1 MAQVSVQ
8 DTVLTGIPGEPRLIG
23 GKCPDCG
30 NVVFPMQKDCP
41 KCTGDRIEQVEL
53 STKGVL
59 WTWTIQGF
67 APKSP
72 PYIGETDPEN
82 FEAYGVGYVELPGEV
97 KVEARLT
104 ENDPTR
110 LRVGMEME
118 LTVVPLAVDEEGNEV
133 VTFAFKPVE
142 NN

>member
-1 MAQVSVQ
+1 MVQVSVQ

-30 NVVFPMQKDCP
+30 NHVFPMQKDCP
-41 KCTGDRIEQVEL
+41 KCTGDQIEKVEL
-53 STKGVL
+53 STKGIL

-67 APKSP
+67 PPKAP

-104 ENDPTR
+104 ENDPTQ

-118 LTVVPLAVDEEGNEV
+118 LTVVPLAIDEEGNEV
-133 VTFAFKPVE
+133 VTFAFRPTE
-142 NN
+142 ND

>member
-67 APKSP
+67 PPTSP

>member
-1 MAQVSVQ
+1 MTQVSVQ
-8 DTVLTGIPGEPRLIG
+8 DTVLIGIPDAPRLIG

-30 NVVFPMQKDCP
+30 NYVFPMQKDCP
-41 KCTGDRIEQVEL
+41 KCTGDQIEKVEL

-67 APKSP
+67 PPKSP

-110 LRVGMEME
+110 LQVGMEME
-118 LTVVPLAVDEEGNEV
+118 LTVVPLALDEEGNEV
-133 VTFAFKPVE
+133 VTFAFRPTE

>member
-1 MAQVSVQ
+1 MTQVSVQ
-8 DTVLTGIPGEPRLIG
+8 DTVLVGIPGKPRLIG

-30 NVVFPMQKDCP
+30 NHVFPMQKDCP
-41 KCTGDRIEQVEL
+41 KCTGDQIEKVEL
-53 STKGVL
+53 STKGTL

-67 APKSP
+67 PPKAP
-72 PYIGETDPEN
+72 PYIGETDPDN

-97 KVEARLT
+97 KVETRLT

-118 LTVVPLAVDEEGNEV
+118 LTIVPLAIDEEGNEV
-133 VTFAFKPVE
+133 VTFAFQPVE

>member
-1 MAQVSVQ
+1 MK
-8 DTVLTGIPGEPRLIG
+8 L
-23 GKCPDCG
+23 
-30 NVVFPMQKDCP
+30 
-41 KCTGDRIEQVEL
+41 
-53 STKGVL
+53 
-59 WTWTIQGF
+59 
-67 APKSP
+67 
-72 PYIGETDPEN
+72 DPEN

-118 LTVVPLAVDEEGNEV
+118 LTVVPLAIDEEGNEV
-133 VTFAFKPVE
+133 VTFAFQPSD

>member
-1 MAQVSVQ
+1 MTQVSVQ
-8 DTVLTGIPGEPRLIG
+8 DTVLVGIPGEPRLIG

-30 NVVFPMQKDCP
+30 NHVFPMQKDCP
-41 KCTGDRIEQVEL
+41 KCTGDQIEKVEL
-53 STKGVL
+53 STKGIL

-67 APKSP
+67 PPMSP

-118 LTVVPLAVDEEGNEV
+118 LTVVPLAIDEEGNEV
-133 VTFAFKPVE
+133 VTFAFQPTE